1 MIEKRIKFKVLML
14 IKLFLPCSNSLT
26 GKTQKFEFIYSC
38 NYKEFKDTWDFLNA
52 RFFCLLDASYVE
64 SVDSFLDSLQKLFIV
79 TCIKKGKP
87 DEVSLSSPFHLGS

>member
-1 MIEKRIKFKVLML
+1 ML
-14 IKLFLPCSNSLT
+14 IRLFLNSSSSLIRILSVLPL
-26 GKTQKFEFIYSC
+26 IYSC
-38 NYKEFKDTWDFLNA
+38 NYKEFHDTWDFLNS

-87 DEVSLSSPFHLGS
+87 DEV